1 MPETHALTSPFNLL
15 QCKQTT
21 FEKRVIQVFF
31 AISNGKIQEI
41 TPDGSDEECIRVG
54 YLTLEELKENRE
66 KLGISKHIITEF
78 EQERAH
84 YWNGVDVYDDF
95 SIGVVNI
102 VNVMNVKEARDRIGF
117 VIQRNQFILVK
128 LVDLDD
134 SYKDIFVQSTG
145 RFRQNATLEK
155 VIYGVLERLL
165 FNGSGLLEETE
176 RKIMKMEQK
185 LVEGKID
192 NALNKRIFHLRNEL
206 SIIKNYYDQLA
217 DIGEQ
222 LQENENDLFQD
233 EDLRYFK
240 IFTDKTS
247 RLMNNIQI
255 LSENLIHLREAA
267 DAYANYYLNKI
278 MKFFTVVT
286 TIFLPLTLIVGWYG
300 MNFTNMPELTWKY
313 GYIGVIILSVTVVTV
328 CFVLFKKKKL
338 L

>member
-1 MPETHALTSPFNLL
+1 MSTILL
-15 QCKQTT
+15 WLLHTKM
-21 FEKRVIQVFF
+21 EKRVIHVFF
-31 AISNGKIQEI
+31 SISNGKIQEI
-41 TPDGSDEECIRVG
+41 APDCSDKDCIQVG

-78 EQERAH
+78 EQERTH

-134 SYKDIFVQSTG
+134 SYKDIFVQSIG

-165 FNGSGLLEETE
+165 FNGSRLLEETE
-176 RKIMKMEQK
+176 RKIMKMEHK
-185 LVEGKID
+185 VVEGKVD

-206 SIIKNYYDQLA
+206 SIIRNYYDQLA

-247 RLMNNIQI
+247 RLTNNIQI

-267 DAYANYYLNKI
+267 DAYVNYNLNKI
-278 MKFFTVVT
+278 MKLFTVVT

>member
-1 MPETHALTSPFNLL
+1 MDLIS
-15 QCKQTT
+15 KTT

-31 AISNGKIQEI
+31 EISNGKIKEI
-41 TPDGSDEECIRVG
+41 APECSNKECIRAG
-54 YLTLEELKENRE
+54 YLTLEELKESAE
-66 KLGISKHIITEF
+66 KLGISKFIIAEF

-84 YWNGVDVYDDF
+84 YKNGVDVYDDF

-117 VIQRNQFILVK
+117 VIQKKQFILVK

-134 SYKDIFVQSTG
+134 SYKDIFVQSIG

-176 RKIMKMEQK
+176 RKIMKMEHK
-185 LVEGKID
+185 VVEGKID

-240 IFTDKTS
+240 IFTDKTT

-267 DAYANYYLNKI
+267 DASLNYTLNNV

-313 GYIGVIILSVTVVTV
+313 GYLGVIILSVTVVTL
-328 CFVLFKKKKL
+328 CIILFKKKKL

>member
-1 MPETHALTSPFNLL
+1 M
-15 QCKQTT
+15 
-21 FEKRVIQVFF
+21 FF
-31 AISNGKIQEI
+31 AISNGQIEEI
-41 TPDGSDEECIRVG
+41 KLDCQKEDCIRVG
-54 YLTLEELKENRE
+54 YLSMEELKEYRK
-66 KLGISKHIITEF
+66 KLGVTDHIINEF
-78 EQERAH
+78 EQDRAN
-84 YWNGVDVYDDF
+84 YWNGVDVYDNYT
-95 SIGVVNI
+95 IGIINI

-117 VIQRNQFILVK
+117 IIHQNQFILVK

-134 SYKDIFVQSTG
+134 SYKDIFVHSIG

-155 VIYGVLERLL
+155 VIFGVLDRLL
-165 FNGSGLLEETE
+165 FNGSGLLKDTE
-176 RKIMKMEQK
+176 RRIMEMEHEV
-185 LVEGKID
+185 VEGKIS
-192 NALNKRIFHLRNEL
+192 NSLNKHIFHLRNEL

-267 DAYANYYLNKI
+267 DAALNYNLNMI
-278 MKFFTVVT
+278 MKMFTVVT

-300 MNFTNMPELTWKY
+300 MNFTHMPELAWKY
-313 GYIGVIILSVTVVTV
+313 GYLGVVVLSVTVVAV
-328 CFVLFKKKKL
+328 CIIFFKKKKL

>member
-1 MPETHALTSPFNLL
+1 M
-15 QCKQTT
+15 
-21 FEKRVIQVFF
+21 FF
-31 AISNGKIQEI
+31 AISNGKIEEI
-41 TPDGSDEECIRVG
+41 KPDCSNQECIRAG
-54 YLTLEELKENRE
+54 YLTLEELKENRD
-66 KLGISKHIITEF
+66 KLGISNHIIKEF
-78 EQERAH
+78 EQERA
-84 YWNGVDVYDDF
+84 YWNGIDVYDDF

-102 VNVMNVKEARDRIGF
+102 VNVMDVNEARDRIGF
-117 VIQRNQFILVK
+117 IIQKSQFILVK
-128 LVDLDD
+128 LVDEDD
-134 SYKDIFVQSTG
+134 SYKDIFAQSIG

-155 VIYGVLERLL
+155 VIFGVLDRLL
-165 FNGSGLLEETE
+165 FNGSRLLEETE
-176 RKIMKMEQK
+176 RKIMKMEHNV
-185 LVEGKID
+185 VEGNVD

-267 DAYANYYLNKI
+267 DAYLNYNLNSI
-278 MKFFTVVT
+278 MKLFTVVT

-313 GYIGVIILSVTVVTV
+313 GYLGVIILSITVVTV
-328 CFVLFKKKKL
+328 CFILFKKKKVL
-338 L
+338 